1 MSENDDLEMTPISGS
16 KSIETGTVSIS
27 SPNNIG
33 VYGRFR
39 SELKKPYFFLE
50 EANGEHID
58 VVQSFA
64 PLSPS
69 YPYSTLFI
77 RIVFL
82 SWSLGSLVDSILSTD
97 AENRFIWIGYLT
109 HWGFILSIC
118 FQLMAVII
126 TFNRECLKQ
135 PNTYERESLNALVKI
150 TWFFYGVA
158 TPVELMIVLLY
169 WTLDYKSGDSISYG
183 TIYVH
188 AILAVLLLID
198 GNLISH
204 IPIRGK
210 QIIFPTCV
218 AILYVIWTIIHSAAD
233 IGNGNYD
240 GDLLYNVIDWKDK
253 PAKTSVYVVVI
264 ITVVNPIMFCIVWYC
279 GLIGRV
285 FNHQGQNSVDES
297 NVC

>member
-1 MSENDDLEMTPISGS
+1 MKRDS

-39 SELKKPYFFLE
+39 SELKKSYFFLE

-109 HWGFILSIC
+109 NWGFILSIC
-118 FQLMAVII
+118 FQVSVKTNKVFYLLFPKHYVFRLTILM
-126 TFNRECLKQ
+126 F
-135 PNTYERESLNALVKI
+135 SLLNKLHRC
-150 TWFFYGVA
+150 
-158 TPVELMIVLLY
+158 
-169 WTLDYKSGDSISYG
+169 DY
-183 TIYVH
+183 
-188 AILAVLLLID
+188 
-198 GNLISH
+198 
-204 IPIRGK
+204 
-210 QIIFPTCV
+210 
-218 AILYVIWTIIHSAAD
+218 
-233 IGNGNYD
+233 
-240 GDLLYNVIDWKDK
+240 
-253 PAKTSVYVVVI
+253 
-264 ITVVNPIMFCIVWYC
+264 
-279 GLIGRV
+279 
-285 FNHQGQNSVDES
+285 
-297 NVC
+297 